1 MRPIQVSLGPF
12 AAVST
17 TAIRTSTAVAAAGQM
32 VLNGALVTNN
42 ATATASIA
50 GNVLTV
56 TAIASGD
63 LGPGQFLTGAGMV
76 AGTQIV
82 SQGTGVSG
90 IGTYYLNI
98 SQTLASG
105 TIYSSQVATLDNPRR
120 IQILSSGTESGRVFT
135 IVGTDWFGGI
145 VTETITGVTSSA
157 VSSKYSYKTVTS
169 VSISTAA
176 AANISIGTT
185 AYADSAPIS
194 MDSWALPSIMCQI
207 DPLLGSITTNIQISG
222 DDPNNANIGYTGFA
236 APTYQ
241 QMNWVNVPV
250 TSLVGATAQVAAEL
264 SGIPVY
270 IRAQVSNAGTDTAAT
285 VHVTFTQAGN
295 VTF

>member
-12 AAVST
+12 AAVSS
-17 TAIRTSTAVAAAGQM
+17 TAIRTATSAVAGQL
-32 VLNGALVTNN
+32 VLNGSLVTVNF
-42 ATATASIA
+42 TGTASIT

-56 TAIASGD
+56 TVATSGA
-63 LGPGQFLTGAGMV
+63 LGPGQFLTGAGMT

-90 IGTYYLNI
+90 AGTYYLNN
-98 SQTLASG
+98 SQTFASG
-105 TIYSSQVATLDNPRR
+105 TIYSTQTATLDNPRR
-120 IQILSSGTESGRVFT
+120 IQILSSATETARVFT

-145 VTETITGVTSSA
+145 VTETITGVTTSA

-169 VSISTAA
+169 VSISTASA
-176 AANISIGTT
+176 GNISIGTT

-207 DPLLGSITTNIQISG
+207 DPLVGTITTNIQISG
-222 DDPNNANIGYTGFA
+222 DDPNNANLGYTGYA

-241 QMNWVNVPV
+241 NMNWVNVPV

-270 IRAQVSNAGTDTAAT
+270 IRAQVSNAGTDTTAS

-295 VTF
+295 VTY

>member
-12 AAVST
+12 AAVSS
-17 TAIRTSTAVAAAGQM
+17 TAIRTATSAVAGQL
-32 VLNGALVTNN
+32 VLNGSLVTNN
-42 ATATASIA
+42 FTGTASIA
-50 GNVLTV
+50 GNTLTV
-56 TAIASGD
+56 TVATSGA
-63 LGPGQFLTGAGMV
+63 LGPGQTLTGAGMT

-90 IGTYYLNI
+90 AGTYLVNN
-98 SQTLASG
+98 SQTFSSG
-105 TIYSSQVATLDNPRR
+105 TIYSTQTATLDNPRR
-120 IQILSSGTESGRVFT
+120 IQVLSTATETGRVFT

-145 VTETITGVTSSA
+145 VTETITGVTASA

-169 VSISTAA
+169 VSISTASA
-176 AANISIGTT
+176 GNISIGTT

-207 DPLLGSITTNIQISG
+207 DPLVGTITTNIQISG
-222 DDPNNANIGYTGFA
+222 DDPNNANLGITGYA

-241 QMNWVNVPV
+241 NMNWVNVPV

-270 IRAQVSNAGTDTAAT
+270 IRAQVSNAGTDNTAS

-295 VTF
+295 APY

>member
-17 TAIRTSTAVAAAGQM
+17 TALRTASSAAAGQL
-32 VLNGALVTNN
+32 VLNGSL
-42 ATATASIA
+42 ATVNFTGTASIA

-56 TAIASGD
+56 TVATSGA
-63 LGPGQFLTGAGMV
+63 LGPGQLLTGAGMT

-82 SQGTGVSG
+82 SQGTGISG
-90 IGTYYLNI
+90 TGTYYLNN
-98 SQTLASG
+98 SQTFASG
-105 TIYSSQVATLDNPRR
+105 TIYSTQTATLDNPRR
-120 IQILSSGTESGRVFT
+120 IQILSTSTETGRVFT

-145 VTETITGVTSSA
+145 VTETITGVTTSA

-169 VSISTAA
+169 VSISTASA
-176 AANISIGTT
+176 GNISIGTT

-207 DPLLGSITTNIQISG
+207 DPTGTITTNIQISG
-222 DDPNNANIGYTGFA
+222 DDPNNANLGYTGYA

-241 QMNWVNVPV
+241 NMNWVNVPV

-270 IRAQVSNAGTDTAAT
+270 IRAQVSNAGTDTAAL
-285 VHVTFTQAGN
+285 VHATFTQAGN
-295 VTF
+295 VTY

>member
-17 TAIRTSTAVAAAGQM
+17 TALRTASSAVAGQL
-32 VLNGALVTNN
+32 VLNGSLVTVNF
-42 ATATASIA
+42 TGTASIA

-56 TAIASGD
+56 TVATSGA
-63 LGPGQFLTGAGMV
+63 LGPGQLLTGAGMT

-90 IGTYYLNI
+90 TGTYYLNN
-98 SQTLASG
+98 SQTFASG
-105 TIYSSQVATLDNPRR
+105 TIYSTQTATLDNPRR
-120 IQILSSGTESGRVFT
+120 IQILSTSTETGRVFT

-145 VTETITGVTSSA
+145 VTETITGVTTSA

-169 VSISTAA
+169 VSISTASA
-176 AANISIGTT
+176 GNISIGTT

-207 DPLLGSITTNIQISG
+207 DPTGTITTNIQISG
-222 DDPNNANIGYTGFA
+222 DDPNNANLGYTGYA

-241 QMNWVNVPV
+241 NMNWVNVPV

-270 IRAQVSNAGTDTAAT
+270 IRAQVSNAGTDTAAS
-285 VHVTFTQAGN
+285 VHATFTQAGN
-295 VTF
+295 VTY